1 MAIPKT
7 IIKEVQKINGDQYKT
22 FQMRGIRILALW
34 IAQVEKEKQ
43 NTVLPKAN
51 TN

>member
-7 IIKEVQKINGDQYKT
+7 IINEVQKINGDQYKT

-34 IAQVEKEKQ
+34 IAQAESSLKW
-43 NTVLPKAN
+43 PRSARW
-51 TN
+51 